1 MTPEE
6 MQRILGLGTLD
17 DRAERLRQQLAYGQ
31 ALRSRRAGQFSN
43 PWAAALGGAADVA
56 SNLIGAYQ
64 ERQAQKGLEALGQE
78 RAAGREAFA
87 SGLGAAEQ
95 QGKQQEAG
103 ALLSQR
109 PFVPFATDYNAES
122 LKMRNATA
130 EAGTQQRRQDARS
143 LAVLSGDPVLKQW
156 AMMQEGGAGNDEMQR
171 LRLEQSGQRLSLQ
184 QEAEKRKSGLLER
197 TLSLKEQQAKQ
208 QREDKERTAAAKKVA
223 DALGVEEGLRKEV
236 MGHPVTKAYLESQVA
251 YDKVLNAAKLATGPG
266 DVALVFNLMKTLDPG
281 STVNQGEQASASNTT
296 NVPGQLMNA
305 YNRLLTGERL
315 TPEQRQ
321 EFTRAAGSALAAQEA
336 GFQRIA
342 EFYRA
347 IGGRAGANVQNVL
360 PLSVGG
366 ATRSGMPSTPAAVA
380 APKTAAPPVTNDEV
394 SAAEA
399 WLSGNPDHPDAPA
412 VRERVT
418 KLRAGGT
425 Q

>member
-6 MQRILGLGTLD
+6 TQQILGLGTLD

-56 SNLIGAYQ
+56 SSLLGAYQ
-64 ERQAQKGLEALGQE
+64 EQQAQKGLESLGQE
-78 RAAGREAFA
+78 RTAGRQAFL
-87 SGLGAAEQ
+87 SGIGAAEQ

-122 LKMRNATA
+122 LKMRDATA
-130 EAGTQQRRQDARS
+130 AAGAQQRQQDARS

-156 AMMQEGGAGNDEMQR
+156 AQMQEGGGDDELQR
-171 LRLEQSGQRLSLQ
+171 LRLEQRDRALQ
-184 QEAEKRKSGLLER
+184 LALEAEERRRKGQEK
-197 TLSLKEQQAKQ
+197 TQAFKEEQAKQ
-208 QREDKERTAAAKKVA
+208 QREDKERAAAAKKVA
-223 DALGVEEGLRKEV
+223 DALNLEEGLRKEV
-236 MGHPVTKAYLESQVA
+236 MGHPVTKAYLDSQVA

-342 EFYRA
+342 EFYMA
-347 IGGRAGANVQNVL
+347 IGGRAGANVQNVIPISL
-360 PLSVGG
+360 GP
-366 ATRSGMPSTPAAVA
+366 TRPSGTSAPTAPAAQ
-380 APKTAAPPVTNDEV
+380 PAPPSVTSDEV
-394 SAAEA
+394 GAAEA
-399 WLSGNPDHPDAPA
+399 WLRGNPNHPDAPA
-412 VRERVT
+412 VRERVA
-418 KLRAGGT
+418 KLRGGGA